1 MGNISMAKTVVTMI
15 LIIWLL
21 TPLRSITIMIG
32 GKKIFF
38 KAGKGEK
45 ANVYP
50 ILNLFSMLEIANIT
64 TFAGILFFVPVVNLV
79 VLSLMSYKLG
89 DAFKVGYLYKI
100 GLVFLPIIFYPLLGS
115 GNRIYRLKDDNYFKA
130 LDNARAESINLMT
143 EEEIQQ
149 ENNQQPYEE
158 EKVDV
163 DSIFKSDIQMMEQAA
178 PYKAAKI
185 DLYGMEKL
193 KNKDEE
199 KKSIED
205 MLKSNEK
212 IQEEKKND
220 LETLDL

>member
-50 ILNLFSMLEIANIT
+50 ILNLFSILEIANIT
-64 TFAGILFFVPVVNLV
+64 TFAGILFFVPVANLV

-100 GLVFLPIIFYPLLGS
+100 GLVFLPIIFYPLLAP
-115 GNRIYRLKDDNYFKA
+115 IFF
-130 LDNARAESINLMT
+130 IT
-143 EEEIQQ
+143 EIL
-149 ENNQQPYEE
+149 
-158 EKVDV
+158 
-163 DSIFKSDIQMMEQAA
+163 II
-178 PYKAAKI
+178 I
-185 DLYGMEKL
+185 
-193 KNKDEE
+193 
-199 KKSIED
+199 I
-205 MLKSNEK
+205 
-212 IQEEKKND
+212 
-220 LETLDL
+220 